1 MIPIFYCDQMVADI
15 ASFSPSAAKPR
26 EVMNSWRELGIP
38 MAVRVPVPVT
48 VDQFCLAHDRAYV
61 EGVLACRIKNG
72 FGNKSRAVAD
82 SLPWTSGAM
91 LSAAREAIE
100 NGLVAVAPCSGF
112 HHASFAGGGGFCSF
126 NGLMV
131 TAAVLLNEG
140 IVKRVGICDL
150 DAHFGDGSE
159 DIIRELRL
167 ESRVLHYSAGEK
179 WDQPSQAETFLQIL
193 PSIVESFAGCDVLLY
208 QAGADPHVDDPL
220 GGWMTTAQLAERD
233 KIVFETARRF
243 GLPLAWNLAGGYQ
256 TPLRRV
262 LDIHDNTL
270 LACAEAFM
278 PMKKTPRVRQKKVAC
293 GAA

>member
-1 MIPIFYCDQMVADI
+1 MVADI
-15 ASFSPSAAKPR
+15 ASFSPSAGKPR

-38 MAVRVPVPVT
+38 MAVKVPVPVT

-61 EGVLACRIKNG
+61 EGVLACRINNG
-72 FGNKSRAVAD
+72 FGNRSRAVAD

-91 LSAAREAIE
+91 LSAARGAIE

-112 HHASFAGGGGFCSF
+112 HHAGYLGSGGVTFCSL
-126 NGLMV
+126 NGLL
-131 TAAVLLNEG
+131 TSAAVLLNEG

-150 DAHFGDGSE
+150 DEHWGNGSD

-167 ESRVLHYSAGEK
+167 ESQVLHYSAGEK
-179 WDQPSQAETFLQIL
+179 WHQPSQAETFLQIL
-193 PSIVESFAGCDVLLY
+193 PSIVESFAECDVLLA
-208 QAGADPHVDDPL
+208 QLGADPHIADPL

-233 KIVFETARRF
+233 KIVFETARRIS
-243 GLPLAWNLAGGYQ
+243 LPVAWCLAGGYQ

-270 LACAEAFM
+270 LACANSFV
-278 PMKKTPRVRQKKVAC
+278 PKTEVGAVMTRTRYPRGTK
-293 GAA
+293 